1 MKVTGVPLVVGALG
15 TLAKA
20 QGKRLKTN
28 GIKTKIT
35 ELQKTVLMYTSR
47 ILWKVNEVWGVLFT
61 PFFKNITYLL
71 VEINLQLFSNNDDDD
86 DDDDDDNNDH
96 NNNKK
101 KKKNYP
107 KTRKYWFDVQQGIVS
122 SHGEKDPL

>member
-1 MKVTGVPLVVGALG
+1 MFA
-15 TLAKA
+15 
-20 QGKRLKTN
+20 
-28 GIKTKIT
+28 
-35 ELQKTVLMYTSR
+35 
-47 ILWKVNEVWGVLFT
+47 

-71 VEINLQLFSNNDDDD
+71 VEINVQLFSNNDDDD

-96 NNNKK
+96 NNNNKK